1 MLSKLPHYS
10 SWFTENHLFGRPNL
24 LKNGDN
30 YDKTLLSVLL
40 CLLCFGLVMVFSASA
55 AQRSF
60 DGRYYFLLKQAQFA
74 GLGLAVSLILSRVP
88 MWRWRRWAKYL
99 LGLTICLL
107 LLVAV
112 AGETVNGANRWL
124 NLPFGIKFQP
134 SELFK
139 LATILYM
146 ADFFNRKVD
155 VLHDTKRVMLVGLP
169 ISVGLAAVAATRDLG
184 SMMVVT
190 GLFLAL
196 LYLVNMPVK
205 LFFGALGVA
214 TGLTAIFIIS
224 SEFRMRRMA
233 VMWQPWNDPTGTG
246 FQGLGSLLSMNK
258 GGLFGSGLGNAIFK
272 RGFLPEAHT
281 DFILAVIGEELG
293 LLAVALVIG
302 VYFWLIW
309 RAFSIGKQARDLGLH
324 FNSFVAIGIGLWVAA
339 QSFIN
344 IGVNISLLPNKG
356 LTLPL
361 ISYGGTSLLLMM
373 VAFTLLLR
381 VDYENRRVLRGFSV
395 SDPREKLPET
405 DSDEKGV
412 TA

>member
-1 MLSKLPHYS
+1 MLSKLNPAN
-10 SWFTENHLFGRPNL
+10 WVGENLLFGRPNL

-60 DGRYYFLLKQAQFA
+60 DGRYYFLVKQAQFA
-74 GLGLAVSLILSRVP
+74 GLGLGVALILSRVP
-88 MWRWRRWAKYL
+88 MWRWQRWAMWL
-99 LGLTICLL
+99 VGATIVLL
-107 LLVAV
+107 LYVSLF
-112 AGETVNGANRWL
+112 GEVVNGARRWI
-124 NLPFGIKFQP
+124 NLPFGLKFQP
-134 SELFK
+134 SELLK

-146 ADFFNRKVD
+146 ADFFKRKLD
-155 VLHDTKRVMLVGLP
+155 SWHDMKRVLWVGLP
-169 ISVGLAAVAATRDLG
+169 VALGLGAVAATRDLG
-184 SMMVVT
+184 SMMVVA

-196 LYLVNMPVK
+196 LYLVNMPMK
-205 LFFGALGVA
+205 LFFGTMAIAVA
-214 TGLTAIFIIS
+214 AAAVFIVS
-224 SEFRMRRMA
+224 SEFRMRRVA

-246 FQGLGSLLSMNK
+246 YQGLGSLLSMER
-258 GGLFGSGLGNAIFK
+258 GGLFGEGLGNAIFK

-293 LLAVALVIG
+293 LVTVAAVVC
-302 VYFWLIW
+302 VYFWIIW
-309 RAFSIGKQARDLGLH
+309 RAFSIGKQARDLELH

-361 ISYGGTSLLLMM
+361 VSYGGTSLILMM

-381 VDYENRRVLRGFSV
+381 VDYENRRVLRGYSV
-395 SDPREKLPET
+395 ADPKERQPERL
-405 DSDEKGV
+405 EQEQMR
-412 TA
+412 